1 MKNGRPMRMG
11 AVGLLAAAAAI
22 LLASSLLVSQ
32 DYQKICPISFGLY
45 PGTKLETSCAA
56 RIEKDN
62 VKLSGFL
69 SELRTNKILRE
80 SGFNAWRD
88 KVKAIIADKTS
99 EREKAVPLKDM
110 SRDLFVM
117 LERSKTVNPFSGTY
131 LEDPKL
137 TTEEGVTVVGI
148 AAVVVEL
155 DRIVSISTYV
165 DAQSVHVALE
175 YLPFQSNEYDAA
187 QLKYPATKR
196 GEEPVDMIAHI
207 KTVLAYAPKDAPV
220 TIEGLLPHR
229 TICFDKE

>member
-69 SELRTNKILRE
+69 SELRMNKDLGGYREAVKKILTAVMRAE
-80 SGFNAWRD
+80 QRT
-88 KVKAIIADKTS
+88 KALGQQRISLTS
-99 EREKAVPLKDM
+99 WLKKNYP
-110 SRDLFVM
+110 
-117 LERSKTVNPFSGTY
+117 ENPFLGTY

-137 TTEEGVTVVGI
+137 TTEEGVTVSGLENVI
-148 AAVVVEL
+148 AEL
-155 DRIVSISTYV
+155 VRIVSISTYV
-165 DAQSVHVALE
+165 DAQSVHVELE
-175 YLPFQSNEYDAA
+175 YLPFKSEEYAA
-187 QLKYPATKR
+187 ANDRYQTR
-196 GEEPVDMIAHI
+196 GGEPPVDMIAHI

>member
-1 MKNGRPMRMG
+1 MKNVRPMRMG
-11 AVGLLAAAAAI
+11 AAGLLAAAAVI

-32 DYQKICPISFGLY
+32 DYEKICPISFGLY

-56 RIEKDN
+56 RIEQDN

-69 SELRTNKILRE
+69 SELRMNKIF
-80 SGFNAWRD
+80 SDSAFNPWRD
-88 KVKAIIADKTS
+88 RVKAIISDEKTKD
-99 EREKAVPLKDM
+99 EEKAQRLKEV
-110 SRDLFVM
+110 S
-117 LERSKTVNPFSGTY
+117 LELVARLEASKIANPFLGTY

-137 TTEEGVTVVGI
+137 TTEEGITVIGI

-155 DRIVSISTYV
+155 KRIVSISTYV

-175 YLPFQSNEYDAA
+175 YLPFKSDEYGAA
-187 QLKYPATKR
+187 QYKYPAKN

-229 TICFDKE
+229 TICFYRE